1 MLLAADEPALLD
13 QPEALLRGDLGAMR
27 SLARTL
33 VLSGLGMTLC
43 RGSYPASQGEHLISH
58 YIDMFAPAGRESY
71 LHGEQVAVATVTMA
85 AIQEDLLSG
94 GPPAWRP
101 TCVTRADL
109 QERFGAQLGDT
120 CWRAFEGKQAASARA
135 RNVAQRTA
143 REWNEIRDSIRRAL
157 VPAATIASVLERAG
171 CPTTPADIGVEPVFY
186 TAAVRNARFLRDR
199 YTFLD
204 LADECGR
211 LAQLWPM

>member
-1 MLLAADEPALLD
+1 MA
-13 QPEALLRGDLGAMR
+13 
-27 SLARTL
+27 TL
-33 VLSGLGMTLC
+33 
-43 RGSYPASQGEHLISH
+43 
-58 YIDMFAPAGRESY
+58 
-71 LHGEQVAVATVTMA
+71 TMA
-85 AIQEDLLSG
+85 AIQEGLLSG

-101 TCVTRADL
+101 THVTCADL
-109 QERFGAQLGDT
+109 QERFGAQLGDA

-135 RNVAQRTA
+135 SDAAQRAA
-143 REWNEIRDSIRRAL
+143 REWDEIRDSLRRAL
-157 VPAATIASVLERAG
+157 VPPATIASVLERAG
-171 CPTTPADIGVEPVFY
+171 CPTTPADIGLEPAFY